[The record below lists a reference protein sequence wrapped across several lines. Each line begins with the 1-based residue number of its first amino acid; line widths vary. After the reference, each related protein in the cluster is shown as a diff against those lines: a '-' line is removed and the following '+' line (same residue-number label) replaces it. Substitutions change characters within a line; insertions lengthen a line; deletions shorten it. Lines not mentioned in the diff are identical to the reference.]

1 MENLIF
7 HIDVNSAFLSW
18 EAVYRLAHR
27 GGALPEAGGQRLAG
41 CHAVRK
47 GGVLPETGGREP
59 AVSAG
64 DPMAYRA
71 RGMDLRE
78 IPSAVGGDVTKRHG
92 IILAKSIPA
101 KKYGIQTGDTILEAR
116 RKCPNIVLVPPN
128 YGLYLE
134 CSAAFLDILR
144 EYSDVV
150 EPYSIDEAFVDMSA
164 TCHLFG
170 TPKETAVRIK
180 DRIREELGFTVNI
193 GISNNKLLAKMA
205 SDFKKPDHVH
215 TLYPDEI
222 REKMWPLPVS
232 DLFFAGPATAKKL
245 SSMGLA
251 TIGDIAGA
259 DPAWLRAVLKKPGEA
274 VWAFA
279 NGIDLSQ
286 VLAAPAPNKGY
297 GNSTTTPF
305 DVTDA
310 ETANLVLLALSET
323 LGSRLRADGAKIG
336 VVSMAI
342 RYSDLSYFSR
352 QRTLTSPTDLTLEI
366 YHAARDLFPRLWD
379 GRPIRHLGI
388 HTFKAGYGACGRQ
401 MSILDEIDYDKLAV
415 MDRTVDALRQ
425 RFGRD
430 AVKRAAFLNRPISHM
445 CGGVPDGTGI

>member
-27 GGALPEAGGQRLAG
+27 GGSLPEAESLGADVLAG
-41 CHAVRK
+41 YHMSRRDGCI
-47 GGVLPETGGREP
+47 
-59 AVSAG
+59 
-64 DPMAYRA
+64 
-71 RGMDLRE
+71 DLRE

-101 KKYGIQTGDTILEAR
+101 KKYGIQTGETLLEAKH
-116 RKCPNIVLVPPN
+116 KCPNLLLVPPN
-128 YGLYLE
+128 YGLYRE

-144 EYSDVV
+144 EYSDTV
-150 EPYSIDEAFVDMSA
+150 EPYSIDEAFVDMTT

-170 TPKETAVRIK
+170 TPEETAVQIK

-193 GISNNKLLAKMA
+193 GISDSKLLAKMA
-205 SDFKKPDHVH
+205 SDFRKPDLVH
-215 TLYPDEI
+215 TLYREEI

-232 DLFFAGPATAKKL
+232 DLFFVGRATAKKL
-245 SSMGLA
+245 ASMGLA

-274 VWAFA
+274 IWGFA
-279 NGIDLSQ
+279 NGIDLSP

-305 DVTDA
+305 DVMDA

-323 LGSRLRADGAKIG
+323 LGSRLRADGAKIE
-336 VVSMAI
+336 VVSVAI
-342 RYSDLSYFSR
+342 RYSDLSYFSH
-352 QRTLTSPTDLTLEI
+352 QKTLTSPTDLTLEI
-366 YHAARDLFPRLWD
+366 YHAARELFPGLWD
-379 GRPIRHLGI
+379 GRPIRHLGV
-388 HTFKAGYGACGRQ
+388 HTGGARYGAYGRQ
-401 MSILDEIDYDKLAV
+401 ISLFDEIDYEKLAV
-415 MDRTVDALRQ
+415 MDRTLDALRQ

-430 AVKRAAFLNRPISHM
+430 AVKRAVFLNQPVSHM
-445 CGGVPDGTGI
+445 CGGVP